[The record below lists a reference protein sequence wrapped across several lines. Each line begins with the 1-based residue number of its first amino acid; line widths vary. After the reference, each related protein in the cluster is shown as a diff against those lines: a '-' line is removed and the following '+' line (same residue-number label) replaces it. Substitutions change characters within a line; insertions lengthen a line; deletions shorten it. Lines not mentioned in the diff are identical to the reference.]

1 MKTGPDPVSL
11 TQRLVRFDTVNPTSA
26 ELSCA
31 KHLAQLLEAG
41 GFAVRLYEF
50 APGRAS
56 LVAHA
61 PGGSG
66 PALCFAGHLDTVPLG
81 AAPWRHDPF
90 AGETDAGRLYGRGSS
105 DMKSGI
111 AAMTCAALDLV
122 RSGPLRRAGLS
133 LVFVAGEETGC
144 EGASHLARTAG
155 ALGTAGAMV
164 VGEPTDG
171 FPLVGHKG
179 ALWLEARTRGVTAHG
194 SMPERGVNAIYR
206 AARAVA
212 ALESFR
218 FDTAPDTLL
227 GRPTLNVGT
236 IRGGLNVNSVPDE
249 AVIGIDIRTVPAQ
262 RHEQVRAELARML
275 GPDVELTARVD
286 VPGLRTDATHPF
298 VREVFDLVEPRLG
311 RRPEP
316 ASAPYFTDASIL
328 TPAFGGIPTVVLGP
342 GVLSQAHQT
351 DEYAEVRCIEETTE
365 VYRELGRRWCGV

>member
-1 MKTGPDPVSL
+1 MKASPDPVSL
-11 TQRLVRFDTVNPTSA
+11 TQRLVRFDTVNPSST

-31 KHLAQLLEAG
+31 RYLAELLEAG
-41 GFAVRLYEF
+41 GFTVRLHEF

-56 LVAHA
+56 LVAQA
-61 PGGSG
+61 RGGSG
-66 PALCFAGHLDTVPLG
+66 APLCFAGHLDTVPLG
-81 AAPWRHDPF
+81 AAPWTHDPF
-90 AGETDAGRLYGRGSS
+90 AGDTDGGRLFGRGSS

-111 AAMTCAALDLV
+111 AALACAALDLV
-122 RSGPLRRAGLS
+122 RSGALQKAGLS

-155 ALGTAGAMV
+155 ALGTASALV

-171 FPLVGHKG
+171 YPLVGHKG

-212 ALESFR
+212 TLERFR
-218 FDTAPDTLL
+218 FDIAPDTLL
-227 GRPTLNVGT
+227 GLPTLNVGT

-249 AVIGIDIRTVPAQ
+249 VLIGIDIRTLPGQ
-262 RHEQVRAELARML
+262 HHEQLRAELARAL
-275 GPDVELTARVD
+275 GADVELKSRVD
-286 VPGLRTDATHPF
+286 VQGLRTDVSHPF
-298 VREVFDLVEPRLG
+298 VEQVFDVVERRLG

-342 GVLSQAHQT
+342 GALVQAHQT
-351 DEYAEVRCIEETTE
+351 DEYAETRCIEETTE
-365 VYRELGRRWCGV
+365 VYCELGRRWCGV